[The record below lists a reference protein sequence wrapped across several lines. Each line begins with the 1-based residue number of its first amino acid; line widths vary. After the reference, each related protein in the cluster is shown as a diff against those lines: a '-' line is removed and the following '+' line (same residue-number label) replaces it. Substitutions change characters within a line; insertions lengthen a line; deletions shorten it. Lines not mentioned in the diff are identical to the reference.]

1 MRRDCGGGEW
11 PEMPQVRD
19 DDRSSILLGEG
30 DKHCQVSGGFHN
42 VIASDVDEY
51 HFLCPEYGKI
61 LFDDIG
67 VAGKFLRGQP
77 IREDDVC
84 SEDE

>member
-1 MRRDCGGGEW
+1 MIDYLYYWERAINTAKYRVD
-11 PEMPQVRD
+11 
-19 DDRSSILLGEG
+19 
-30 DKHCQVSGGFHN
+30 GFHN

-67 VAGKFLRGQP
+67 LRQVPERPADKGG
-77 IREDDVC
+77 RHMLGG
-84 SEDE
+84 

>member
-1 MRRDCGGGEW
+1 MIDYLYYWERAINTAKYRVD
-11 PEMPQVRD
+11 
-19 DDRSSILLGEG
+19 
-30 DKHCQVSGGFHN
+30 GFHN

-77 IREDDVC
+77 IREDDIC